1 MIIWNPLLFS
11 WTKLSC
17 SVILDKRVFIRSRK
31 QLYEFLLMLSR
42 GLPERT
48 AQSGTIWNEG
58 LMHRMDR
65 QKHAQLVQR
74 RARGVKRIASI
85 LDAAETVFAEV
96 GYDEA
101 NTNRIAAQSGISP
114 GSLYQFFSNK
124 EEIAQALA
132 ARYTEELQLVY
143 GSVFSVEAASLPF
156 SIWLDQIIDALLAFH
171 YAHPAFHILLS
182 IPAPSVRFAS
192 LADALP
198 KELQTRFELGFLV
211 RAPHLS
217 QTQRRLSATMTVQ
230 FFKAV
235 LRQLLQAEEAERRL
249 LVRELKTAL
258 HRYLEP
264 LLS

>member
-17 SVILDKRVFIRSRK
+17 SAILDKRVFIRSCK
-31 QLYEFLLMLSR
+31 QLYEFLLVLSR
-42 GLPERT
+42 DLRERT
-48 AQSGTIWNEG
+48 SQSGTVWNVG

-65 QKHAQLVQR
+65 QKHAQSVQR
-74 RARGVKRIASI
+74 RARGVQRIASI
-85 LDAAETVFAEV
+85 LDAAETVFAEA
-96 GYDEA
+96 GFDEA

-132 ARYTEELQLVY
+132 ARYTAELQLVY
-143 GSVFSVEAASLPF
+143 GSVFSIKAATLPF

-171 YAHPAFHILLS
+171 FAHPAFHILLS
-182 IPAPSVRFAS
+182 IPAPSVQFAS

-198 KELQTRFELGFLV
+198 KELQTRFELGFRV

-217 QTQRRLSATMTVQ
+217 QTQSRLSATMTVQ

-235 LRQLLQAEEAERRL
+235 LRLLLQADEAERRL

-258 HRYLEP
+258 HHYLEP
-264 LLS
+264 MLA

>member
-1 MIIWNPLLFS
+1 LVHS
-11 WTKLSC
+11 
-17 SVILDKRVFIRSRK
+17 
-31 QLYEFLLMLSR
+31 
-42 GLPERT
+42 
-48 AQSGTIWNEG
+48 
-58 LMHRMDR
+58 MDQR
-65 QKHAQLVQR
+65 KHAQPVQR
-74 RARGVKRIASI
+74 RARGVQRIASI

-132 ARYTEELQLVY
+132 ARYTEELQRVY
-143 GSVFSVEAASLPF
+143 GSVFSDDAAALPF
-156 SIWLDQIIDALLAFH
+156 SPWLDRIIDALLAFH
-171 YAHPAFHILLS
+171 FAHPAFHILLS
-182 IPAPSVRFAS
+182 IPAPSVQFAS
-192 LADALP
+192 LVDALP
-198 KELQTRFELGFLV
+198 KELQTRFELGFRV

-217 QTQRRLSATMTVQ
+217 PTQRRLSATMTVQ

-235 LRQLLQAEEAERRL
+235 LRLLLQAEEAERRL

-264 LLS
+264 LLG

>member
-1 MIIWNPLLFS
+1 
-11 WTKLSC
+11 
-17 SVILDKRVFIRSRK
+17 
-31 QLYEFLLMLSR
+31 
-42 GLPERT
+42 
-48 AQSGTIWNEG
+48 
-58 LMHRMDR
+58 MHSMDQR
-65 QKHAQLVQR
+65 KHAQAVQR
-74 RARGVKRIASI
+74 RARGVQRIASI

-101 NTNRIAAQSGISP
+101 NTNRIAAQAGISP

-132 ARYTEELQLVY
+132 ARYTEELQQVY

-156 SIWLDQIIDALLAFH
+156 STWLDQIIDALLAFH
-171 YAHPAFHILLS
+171 FAHPAFHILLS
-182 IPAPSVRFAS
+182 IPAPSVQFAS

-198 KELQTRFELGFLV
+198 KELQTHFELGFQV

-217 QTQRRLSATMTVQ
+217 PTQRRLSATMTVQ
-230 FFKAV
+230 FFKGV
-235 LRQLLQAEEAERRL
+235 LRLLLQAEEAERRL

-264 LLS
+264 LLG